1 MKHLCHGRAQS
12 RERASLLPREE
23 SSQRSMASHHPVERK
38 EGMPPSIRATIPFA
52 RVYEQLLAT
61 YGEAKNEPE
70 NDPLRGLSTLFL
82 IISMGL
88 FPTLSVPACYLS
100 IM

>member
-23 SSQRSMASHHPVERK
+23 SSERSMASHHPVERK

-52 RVYEQLLAT
+52 QVDEHLCARYA
-61 YGEAKNEPE
+61 EAKNEPE
-70 NDPLRGLSTLFL
+70 NDPLAGLSTP
-82 IISMGL
+82 
-88 FPTLSVPACYLS
+88 PTLWPLVTGFLGRGRRPGRN
-100 IM
+100 